1 MRIVHTS
8 DWHLGRSLHRAD
20 LRPAQEQVIGALVE
34 TVRSERTELV
44 VVAGDVFDRAI
55 PPLEAVELFE
65 HALVELRAAG
75 ATVVVSSGNHDSAIR
90 LGAHAP
96 LIAAGGVHLR
106 TRVGTLD
113 RPVIVED
120 AHGPVG
126 VYAIPYLE
134 PAAVAHLLPGLEGEA
149 PRGHTGVL
157 GHAAGRI
164 AADAARRGLTR
175 TVVAAHAWVTGGA
188 PSDSERDIAVGG
200 VGHVPA
206 ATFAPF
212 SYTALGHL
220 HGAQQLA
227 PNLRY
232 SGSPLAYSFSEAR
245 HRKGWYVVDLDA
257 AGTARV
263 EQVAAPVPR
272 GLAAVTGRLE
282 DLLSSRAHDDLE
294 HHWIAATV
302 TDPARPVDAM
312 ERLRARFRHV
322 LTLAWEPAERTL
334 DDLGYGARVRHR
346 SDLEIAAGFVEHVR
360 HSAADLDECALLGE
374 AFEAVRVNS
383 DEVA

>member
-20 LRPAQEQVIGALVE
+20 LRSAQEQVLEALVA
-34 TVRSERTELV
+34 TVRSEAVDLV

-55 PPLEAVELFE
+55 PPLEAVEVFE

-106 TRVGTLD
+106 TRVGGLD
-113 RPVIVED
+113 RPVVVED
-120 AHGPVG
+120 RHGPVG

-134 PAAVAHLLPGLEGEA
+134 PAAVAHLLPGVEGEA
-149 PRGHTGVL
+149 PRGHAGVV
-157 GHAAGRI
+157 GHAAARI
-164 AADAARRGLTR
+164 AADAARQGLTR

-188 PSDSERDIAVGG
+188 ASDSERDLTVGG

-206 ATFAPF
+206 EVFAPF
-212 SYTALGHL
+212 GYAALGHL
-220 HGAQQLA
+220 HGAQQVG
-227 PNLRY
+227 PTVRY

-245 HRKGWYVVDLDA
+245 HRKGWYLVELDA
-257 AGTARV
+257 AGVAHV
-263 EQVAAPVPR
+263 DQVAAPVPR
-272 GLAAVTGRLE
+272 GLAEIRGPLA
-282 DLLSSRAHDDLE
+282 DLLTSRAHDTVQQ
-294 HHWIAATV
+294 HWLAVTV

-312 ERLRARFRHV
+312 ERLRARFPHV
-322 LTLAWEPAERTL
+322 LTLAWEPAERTV

-360 HSAADLDECALLGE
+360 HSAADADECALFGE
-374 AFEAVRVNS
+374 AFEAVRAA
-383 DEVA
+383 DHDVA

>member
-1 MRIVHTS
+1 MRILHTS

-20 LRPAQEQVIGALVE
+20 LRPAQEQVVAALAG
-34 TVRSERTELV
+34 TVRSERVDVV

-55 PPLEAVELFE
+55 PPVEAVELFE

-75 ATVVVSSGNHDSAIR
+75 AVVVVSSGNHDSAIR

-96 LIAAGGVHLR
+96 LIAVGGVHLC

-113 RPVIVED
+113 RPVVVED

-126 VYAIPYLE
+126 VYAVPYLE
-134 PAAVAHLLPGLEGEA
+134 PAAVGHLLPDVGPEV
-149 PRGHTGVL
+149 PRGHAGVL
-157 GHAAGRI
+157 AHATSRI
-164 AADAARRGLTR
+164 AADAARRGLSR

-206 ATFAPF
+206 AIFAPF
-212 SYTALGHL
+212 TYTALGHL
-220 HGAQQLA
+220 HGAQQIA
-227 PNLRY
+227 PAVRY

-245 HRKGWYVVDLDA
+245 HHKGWNLVELDA
-257 AGTARV
+257 TGLVRV
-263 EQVAAPVPR
+263 EQVPAPVAR
-272 GLAAVTGRLE
+272 GLASVTGRLE
-282 DLLSSRAHDDLE
+282 DLLASRE
-294 HHWIAATV
+294 HEAVEQHWLAVTI

-312 ERLRARFRHV
+312 ERLRARFPHV
-322 LTLAWEPAERTL
+322 LTLTWEPAARTV
-334 DDLGYGARVRHR
+334 DDLGYGARLRHR

-360 HSAADLDECALLGE
+360 HTEADDEECALLAE
-374 AFEAVRVNS
+374 AFGAVRLDP